1 MTTYSVIGLGKLGAC
16 MAAAMAARGLD
27 VIGADLNPQAVEDMA
42 AGRAPVA
49 ETGLE
54 AAIRAGGERLRSTAD
69 TAEAVA
75 GSDVTFVVV
84 PTPSDDRGA
93 FSIEHARSACWDI
106 GRALSDKDRYHLVVL
121 TSTVLPGSSRHGLI
135 PVLEE
140 ASGKRAGRDFG
151 FCYGPEFIA
160 LGSVIH
166 DFLNPDFLL
175 IGELDERSGDLL
187 EEAYGTIVEN
197 GAPCKRM
204 SIENGELAKISL
216 NAFVTMKIA
225 FANTIAEVCERLPG
239 GDVDAVT
246 GAIGIDHRVGRA
258 YLKGGL
264 GFGGPCFPRDNRA
277 FAFLAR
283 ELGVDPKLAEATQA
297 QNSSVVPRIVAQIEA
312 ATPPGA
318 SIAVLGLAFKPSTGI
333 TEKSQALEIARRLA
347 VRHRVVTYDP
357 FVRLAPPG
365 LEVAQTL
372 EECLAEADLVV
383 VASPDPSLRPDHD
396 QLEGKIVIDLWRIL
410 SDLADRGLP
419 GYSAVGRGQGDGA
432 DLAALWAEDLK
443 GQTSG

>member
-1 MTTYSVIGLGKLGAC
+1 MTSYSVIGLGKLGAS
-16 MAAAMAARGLD
+16 MAAAMAARGHH
-27 VIGADLNPQAVEDMA
+27 VIGADLNPETVADIA
-42 AGRAPVA
+42 AGRAPVE

-54 AAIRAGGERLRSTAD
+54 ATIRAGGERLRPTLN

-75 GSDVTFVVV
+75 ASDVSFVVV
-84 PTPSDDRGA
+84 PTPSDERGA

-106 GRALSDKDRYHLVVL
+106 GRALRDKDQYHLVVL

-135 PVLEE
+135 PVLEA

-151 FCYGPEFIA
+151 FCYSPEFIA
-160 LGSVIH
+160 LGRVIH

-175 IGELDERSGDLL
+175 IGELDERSGKQL
-187 EEAYGTIVEN
+187 EAAYRTIIEN
-197 GAPCKRM
+197 DAPCNRM
-204 SIENGELAKISL
+204 SIENAELAKISL

-225 FANTIAEVCERLPG
+225 FANTIAELCERLPA

-246 GAIGIDHRVGRA
+246 GAIGMDRRVGRA

-283 ELGVDPKLAEATQA
+283 ELGVDPKLAEATEG
-297 QNSSVVPRIVAQIEA
+297 QNSSVVPRVVAQIEA
-312 ATPPGA
+312 ASQPGA

-333 TEKSQALEIARRLA
+333 TEESQALEIARRLA

-357 FVRLAPPG
+357 LVRLAQPG

-372 EECLAEADLVV
+372 EGCLAEADLVV
-383 VASPDPSLRPDHD
+383 VASPDPSLRPEPD
-396 QLEGKIVIDLWRIL
+396 QLGGKVIIDLWRIL
-410 SDLADRGLP
+410 SDLVDRRLP
-419 GYSAVGRGQGDGA
+419 AYSAIGRGEGDGA
-432 DLAALWAEDLK
+432 VLAALWAEDLEA
-443 GQTSG
+443 QTSG